1 MTNSPLT
8 APLETATDLVASKL
22 LTPELTHA
30 VVSSLTRPWPL
41 FLLATLLIVS
51 ILGLR
56 KVGPFR
62 RLGQTKAE
70 RRHQY
75 NQKRS
80 RADLELIRSMVP
92 LENPGRV
99 FAYLRKVDPYRFE
112 EMILSELERRQIRI
126 TRSRRYSGD
135 GGIDGQF
142 FHEGELWLIQAKR
155 YSNLIKPDHVWT
167 FEAICQRS
175 RARGLFVH
183 TGKTPKRL
191 RSMDR
196 QCGLV
201 RIISGQELL
210 KLFAG
215 HAVSLEPSQPQPA
228 EQTTRARDTRAR
240 DWSAF
245 RADRERPTS
254 PGKFH

>member
-8 APLETATDLVASKL
+8 TPLETATDLVAFKL
-22 LTPELTHA
+22 LTPELAHA
-30 VVSSLTRPWPL
+30 VLSSLTRPWPL

-51 ILGLR
+51 FLGLR
-56 KVGPFR
+56 KVGAFR
-62 RLGQTKAE
+62 RLGQTKTE
-70 RRHQY
+70 RRHHY
-75 NQKRS
+75 NQKGS

-99 FAYLRKVDPYRFE
+99 FAYLRKIDPYRFE

-215 HAVSLEPSQPQPA
+215 HAVSLEPTQPQPS
-228 EQTTRARDTRAR
+228 EETNRAR
-240 DWSAF
+240 DWAAF
-245 RADRERPTS
+245 GADRERPTS
-254 PGKFH
+254 PGKSH

>member
-8 APLETATDLVASKL
+8 ASLETATDLVASKL
-22 LTPELTHA
+22 LTPELAHA
-30 VVSSLTRPWPL
+30 VLSSLTRPWPL

-51 ILGLR
+51 FLGLR

-62 RLGQTKAE
+62 RLGRTKTE

-92 LENPGRV
+92 LENPSRV

-240 DWSAF
+240 DWAAF
-245 RADRERPTS
+245 GADRERPTS

>member
-1 MTNSPLT
+1 
-8 APLETATDLVASKL
+8 
-22 LTPELTHA
+22 
-30 VVSSLTRPWPL
+30 
-41 FLLATLLIVS
+41 
-51 ILGLR
+51 
-56 KVGPFR
+56 
-62 RLGQTKAE
+62 
-70 RRHQY
+70 
-75 NQKRS
+75 
-80 RADLELIRSMVP
+80 MVP

-183 TGKTPKRL
+183 TGKTPQRL

-210 KLFAG
+210 KLLAG
-215 HAVSLEPSQPQPA
+215 HAVSLEPSQPQPS
-228 EQTTRARDTRAR
+228 EETTRAR

-245 RADRERPTS
+245 GADRERPTS
-254 PGKFH
+254 PIKFH

>member
-1 MTNSPLT
+1 MNPFSPI
-8 APLETATDLVASKL
+8 ASFETATDLIAAKL
-22 LTPELTHA
+22 LSPDVAHIVLTS
-30 VVSSLTRPWPL
+30 VTSPWPL
-41 FLLATLLIVS
+41 FCLATLLVAS
-51 ILGLR
+51 TLGLR
-56 KVGPFR
+56 KVGAFR
-62 RLGQTKAE
+62 LLGRTKTE
-70 RRHQY
+70 RRHHY

-112 EMILSELERRQIRI
+112 ELILSELERRQIRI
-126 TRSRRYSGD
+126 IRSRRYSGD

-142 FHEGELWLIQAKR
+142 FHDGELWLIQAKR
-155 YSNLIKPDHVWT
+155 YSKYIKPDHVWA
-167 FEAICQRS
+167 FEAISQRS

-183 TGKTPKRL
+183 TGKTPQRL

-215 HAVSLEPSQPQPA
+215 HAVSLEPTQPQPS
-228 EQTTRARDTRAR
+228 EETTRAR

-245 RADRERPTS
+245 GADREQPTS
-254 PGKFH
+254 PSQFH